1 MENQKSD
8 LNDRSINTII
18 NVLKLIGKEKAEEF

>member
-8 LNDRSINTII
+8 LNDHSINTII